1 MIVALNKWY
10 GCMMGKLTYEWI
22 WWLGAANGQLLPSED
37 FQRFQNGVSWA
48 QTCISINLVV
58 LTWILSNWCRNFHC
72 PISQPKY
79 HSNQPRSKYGKEKLS
94 GNCVDN
100 LSSNWYLVSVGFNPA
115 KNTAVSSDFYKI
127 YKQIFSMHWQLWAAF
142 LMLAWQGVPNQ
153 IQAARTNNLNV
164 RQHWKTQAQKNSG

>member
-58 LTWILSNWCRNFHC
+58 LTCILSNWCKNFHC

-100 LSSNWYLVSVGFNPA
+100 LSSNWLQYQLVLTQRRTRLCLQIFTKFINKYFQCIGNCGRHSWCWRGKVLR
-115 KNTAVSSDFYKI
+115 TR
-127 YKQIFSMHWQLWAAF
+127 YKQP
-142 LMLAWQGVPNQ
+142 GQ
-153 IQAARTNNLNV
+153 IT
-164 RQHWKTQAQKNSG
+164 